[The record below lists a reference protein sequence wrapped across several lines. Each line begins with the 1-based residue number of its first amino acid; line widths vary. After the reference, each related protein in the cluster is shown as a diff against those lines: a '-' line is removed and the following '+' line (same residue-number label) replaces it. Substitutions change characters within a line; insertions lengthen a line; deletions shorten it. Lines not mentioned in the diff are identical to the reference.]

1 MRIMIRWGKIDVER
15 KKERKERKKER
26 KNNDKWG

>member
-15 KKERKERKKER
+15 KKERKKER